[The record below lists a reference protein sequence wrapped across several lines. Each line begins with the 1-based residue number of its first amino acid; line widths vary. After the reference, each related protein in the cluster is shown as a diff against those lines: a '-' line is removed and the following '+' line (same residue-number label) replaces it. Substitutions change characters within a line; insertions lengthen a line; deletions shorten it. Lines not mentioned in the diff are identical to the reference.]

1 MLQPPGL
8 VMHHVNILGSGSTG
22 IYVGGSNKENV
33 VIESSS
39 IRHSAGF
46 SIESHGIA
54 LLNVSNCLMLDNN
67 RGIYFSSSGSI
78 NIEDT
83 KISNLTYHALIISY
97 NLAKSCSLTNSSLTH
112 CKRYCIEIIGGC
124 RRLVVTGTFFAWNN
138 QHTVYS
144 SVVWLSIAT
153 FTNNTFVQNT
163 GPVVYFEFGRWSL
176 RSVFTLENNIFD
188 NNTGPSV
195 VTIRSRSLD
204 KLTIRKNEFINN
216 VCHRTSIIHLSIRF
230 RRTDSIIDDNVF
242 ERNSGRAICVDESS
256 VSPLHVVSNV
266 FRDNNCSNKGILEIR
281 RMERDITI
289 TQNIFNKN
297 KGQHMV
303 LLQSVHDIQY
313 GSVKRRNL
321 TFDNNSF
328 IDNIEV
334 PSHILHC
341 EVNISG
347 LLEYKAIMINQNNF
361 TSKEF
366 SKELCVN
373 VFASPKARVLDAS
386 LNYWGYENISAIRE
400 RIFDGSTNYEM
411 ISVQFCPFLNSK
423 GVIIDDKNQ
432 TGENSSERLSRKDL
446 GGYIW
451 THVRLESNSTL
462 YLASSNIIILSKASL
477 TIAPGVEI
485 QLGTSVSIVV
495 FGSLFALGTAEQ
507 RVKFTVLKKARNKF
521 PIPVRL
527 IGGKYPWVGRVEVAH
542 NGIWAPSAVCVN
554 HTRSWRRNDAAVV
567 CRQLGYESPWLHTW
581 VEDSSNTS
589 AWHFNL
595 SCFGSETDIS
605 ECPIIFEK
613 IKCNPSYHVMIGC
626 RGGLPWG
633 NVRFMRDSTNTTAS
647 GISILEHL
655 EIEHCGYRSG
665 KHAPALQAIHYVP
678 KINHVSVVNCS
689 SGGLKVLYPEKE
701 FKVAKSSFVNTG
713 GNGTEIVAAKLAVTF
728 ENIISINNEN
738 GVALSDTDAKNLEG
752 FYDGQIS
759 LCAKET
765 VLNLIRDE
773 VFLYFK
779 VQYVSAANPSVTCH
793 KVIQTGTDYALS
805 FKLLVQQRNQ
815 YLTLTDPVGKAIIRT
830 YNRDER
836 RRLED
841 QLILPWNHA
850 TVILSGSFDGEVLLH
865 VRRVRAEGK

>member
-1 MLQPPGL
+1 
-8 VMHHVNILGSGSTG
+8 MHRVNILGSGSTG
-22 IYVGGSNKENV
+22 IYIGGSNLENV

-39 IRHSAGF
+39 IRHSARF
-46 SIESHGIA
+46 SIKVASWRIA
-54 LLNVSNCLMLDNN
+54 LLNVSNCSMLDNN
-67 RGIYFSSSGSI
+67 YGIYSDSLSGSI

-83 KISNLTYHALIISY
+83 KISNLTSHALLIR
-97 NLAKSCSLTNSSLTH
+97 SS
-112 CKRYCIEIIGGC
+112 
-124 RRLVVTGTFFAWNN
+124 
-138 QHTVYS
+138 VYS
-144 SVVWLSIAT
+144 LIAT

-163 GPVVYFEFGRWSL
+163 GQVVFMSFLSTSRL
-176 RSVFTLENNIFD
+176 SVLTLENNIFD

-216 VCHRTSIIHLSIRF
+216 VCHRKSIIHLSIRF

-242 ERNSGRAICVDESS
+242 ERNYGRTICADESS
-256 VSPLHVVSNV
+256 VSPLHVVSNF
-266 FRDNNCSNKGILEIR
+266 FRDNNCSNKGIVEIR

-289 TQNIFNKN
+289 THNIFNKN

-303 LLQSVHDIQY
+303 LLQNVHDIQY
-313 GSVKRRNL
+313 GIVKLRNL

-347 LLEYKAIMINQNNF
+347 LLEKKAVMINQNNF

-373 VFASPKARVLDAS
+373 VLASSQARVLDAS

-411 ISVQFCPFLNSK
+411 ISVQLCPFLNSK

-446 GGYIW
+446 GGYIS

-485 QLGTSVSIVV
+485 QLGPSVSIVV

-521 PIPVRL
+521 PIPVSL

-542 NGIWAPSAVCVN
+542 NGTWAPAAVCVN

-581 VEDSSNTS
+581 VEDSSKTS
-589 AWHFNL
+589 AWHFNF

-613 IKCNPSYHVMIGC
+613 IKCNPFYHVMIGC

-633 NVRFMRDSTNTTAS
+633 NVRFMRDITNTTAS
-647 GISILEHL
+647 GISILEYL
-655 EIEHCGYRSG
+655 DIEHCGYRSG
-665 KHAPALQAIHYVP
+665 QHAPAVQALHYVP
-678 KINHVSVVNCS
+678 KINHVRVVNCS

-701 FKVAKSSFVNTG
+701 FKVVKSSFINTG
-713 GNGTEIVAAKLAVTF
+713 GNGTEIVAAKRAVTF
-728 ENIISINNEN
+728 ENIILINNEN
-738 GVALSDTDAKNLEG
+738 GLTFTDTDAKSLEG

-765 VLNLIRDE
+765 VVNLTRDE

-779 VQYVSAANPSVTCH
+779 VLYIDGANASINCK
-793 KVIQTGTDYALS
+793 KVIQTDIHYALS

-815 YLTLTDPVGKAIIRT
+815 YLTFTDPVGRAIIGT

-836 RRLED
+836 RHLED
-841 QLILPWNHA
+841 QLILPWNRV
-850 TVILSGSFDGEVLLH
+850 TVILSGSFDSEVLLH
-865 VRRVRAEGK
+865 VRRVRPEGKQ